1 MWMEQELLRGGRGR
15 VESAELFPFQA
26 AGRRGG
32 RRAVKGG
39 FFTLIE
45 LLIVIAIIAILAAM
59 LLPALNKARD
69 RAKAISCTSNKKQV
83 LLAESSYAADYN
95 GHIVMKAESGKSF
108 VPFNVLLSNAS
119 YDAQNLLG
127 RAYVPWAVMTCP
139 ANNVP
144 AEYDKAVPTQR
155 YWGSY
160 GAWMNNSANA
170 DCSRIATFGKC
181 WAQGPGNL
189 TITIVSHKVK
199 NPGSFFYLA
208 DTVCAIDSGD
218 EYRFGKGYYYW
229 APDYLKARDQ
239 ANTGIWLAHSGQC
252 VVGFVDG
259 HTESMGGPELVGSRV
274 NVDVYYTRDL
284 TRIVAKN
291 N

>member
-1 MWMEQELLRGGRGR
+1 MNHYPTTLSRNTNWIR
-15 VESAELFPFQA
+15 
-26 AGRRGG
+26 
-32 RRAVKGG
+32 
-39 FFTLIE
+39 FTLIE
-45 LLIVIAIIAILAAM
+45 LLIVIAIIAILAAL

-69 RAKAISCTSNKKQV
+69 RAEAIRCTSNKKQV

-95 GHIVMKAESGKSF
+95 GHIVMKAEVGTTF
-108 VPFNVLLSNAS
+108 VPFNVLLTNMS
-119 YDAQNLLG
+119 YDSRQLLSK
-127 RAYVPWAVMTCP
+127 AYVPWAVMTCP

-144 AEYDKAVPTQR
+144 AEYDMTVPSQR

-160 GAWMNNSANA
+160 GAWMNNSANE

-208 DTVCAIDSGD
+208 DTVCTIDSGD

-229 APDYLKARDQ
+229 APDYLKAREQ
-239 ANTGIWLAHSGQC
+239 ANTGIWLAHSNQC

-274 NVDVYYTRDL
+274 NVDVYYTREL
-284 TRIVAKN
+284 TRVVAKN

>member
-127 RAYVPWAVMTCP
+127 RAC
-139 ANNVP
+139 
-144 AEYDKAVPTQR
+144 R
-155 YWGSY
+155 G
-160 GAWMNNSANA
+160 
-170 DCSRIATFGKC
+170 R
-181 WAQGPGNL
+181 
-189 TITIVSHKVK
+189 
-199 NPGSFFYLA
+199 
-208 DTVCAIDSGD
+208 
-218 EYRFGKGYYYW
+218 
-229 APDYLKARDQ
+229 
-239 ANTGIWLAHSGQC
+239 
-252 VVGFVDG
+252 
-259 HTESMGGPELVGSRV
+259 
-274 NVDVYYTRDL
+274 
-284 TRIVAKN
+284 
-291 N
+291 